1 MSLTFRAVLL
11 SAALLLPAPALAQ
24 EEPDPAPSEI
34 VVTGT
39 RERERQVRDFVSAL
53 TPAPRDGSIPRLI
66 DEVCP
71 HVTGLVPAQNQ
82 AVADRLRSVAEAAG
96 LRVAGQSCVPNLF
109 VVVTSDKG
117 AFIRTL
123 ASRRPDSFG
132 TLTALQIRRL
142 ARSPGPAAAW
152 QLEGL
157 VDNNGTPLRW
167 DPELNTFRND
177 TIEPASRIRSPTRT
191 AFDSAVLVVE
201 SEALDGLTPLQLG
214 DYAAMRLLAKVDP
227 DRLPPNAPQTILSVL
242 TTPMG
247 SPVPITMT
255 SWDLAFLRSLYSVAP
270 DVYVSGQR
278 SDMARQMI
286 RDVDRAAAQE
296 RDED

>member
-1 MSLTFRAVLL
+1 MRCSARAAFM
-11 SAALLLPAPALAQ
+11 SAALLLSAPAAAQ
-24 EEPDPAPSEI
+24 EEQPSAASEI
-34 VVTGT
+34 VVTGA

-53 TPAPRDGSIPRLI
+53 TPAHRDETIPRFI

-71 HVTGLVPAQNQ
+71 HVSGLVPAQNE

-96 LRVAGQSCVPNLF
+96 LPVAGRRCAANLF
-109 VVVTSDKG
+109 VVVTRDKG
-117 AFIRTL
+117 EFIRTL
-123 ASRRPDSFG
+123 ASRRPESFAMM
-132 TLTALQIRRL
+132 TALQIRRL

-157 VDNNGTPLRW
+157 VDNHGTPLVF
-167 DPELNTFRND
+167 DLELNAFRND
-177 TIEPASRIRSPTRT
+177 TFEAASRIRTPART
-191 AFDSAVLVVE
+191 AFDAAVLVVE

-227 DRLPPNAPQTILSVL
+227 ARLPANAPQTILNVL

-255 SWDLAFLRSLYSVAP
+255 NWDLAFLRSLYSVAP

-278 SDMARQMI
+278 SDMARRMI
-286 RDVDRAAAQE
+286 REVDRAAARE
-296 RDED
+296 REED